1 MLAKLMWLV
10 CCLPTGHSQVLH
22 ETRHGSMSAA
32 KWTVDSPDGSVE
44 LDGHKFG
51 SGDDGGPMLCNL
63 VSSIISVL
71 DKQFLI
77 VSS

>member
-1 MLAKLMWLV
+1 MVSL
-10 CCLPTGHSQVLH
+10 GHAQVLH

-32 KWTVDSPDGSVE
+32 KWTVDSPDDIVE

-63 VSSIISVL
+63 VGSMVIALSDYYSY
-71 DKQFLI
+71 
-77 VSS
+77 